1 LNLPYSE
8 NCERSIKPVL
18 ITIIMEKFLI
28 EIRNGGDT
36 ASCLRSI
43 QSFLSSRT
51 HYVTSVEWGCL
62 EGEHKAWLIIKTSN
76 REDALRI
83 IPAAYRQNAKITRLH
98 KFTGREIDETMLE
111 TSRMLSTKHPLQIQF
126 KGLNTAPLAS

>member
-1 LNLPYSE
+1 MILPKSE
-8 NCERSIKPVL
+8 IYERRIKPIL
-18 ITIIMEKFLI
+18 NTIIMEKFLI

-51 HYVTSVEWGCL
+51 HFVTSVEWGCL

-76 REDALRI
+76 RDDAMRI

-98 KFTGREIDETMLE
+98 KFTGKEIDETMLE
-111 TSRMLSTKHPLQIQF
+111 APRIFLTKNPLQNQF
-126 KGLNTAPLAS
+126 KGLNTAPLE

>member
-1 LNLPYSE
+1 
-8 NCERSIKPVL
+8 
-18 ITIIMEKFLI
+18 MEKFLI
-28 EIRNGGDT
+28 EIRNGGDR

-51 HYVTSVEWGCL
+51 HFVTSVEWGCL

-98 KFTGREIDETMLE
+98 KFTSKEIDETMLE
-111 TSRMLSTKHPLQIQF
+111 TPRILSTKHPIQIQF
-126 KGLNTAPLAS
+126 KGLNTGPFGIA